1 VKNNTLLFLW
11 LFIGCVSNAQVVSDR
26 IGFINSTEV
35 VPNSSF
41 QIEGGYV
48 QDNLDYSSTMV
59 TNASQFMFRQS
70 ASDIHEF
77 RIGYVHEPKIAE
89 DIHNLSFLSLGVKLK
104 VANYEK
110 LKIASIATWGFDVRT
125 LMDDRGPLYYLQLEV
140 PAEYFIT
147 DRLSIQSELRFNHLF
162 EQTDITIAVKKQIG
176 SSISILPGMVNQF
189 LLSKRGD
196 NGERPEWAELS
207 YASIAVQGVIGSNL
221 GLDIGA
227 LYPIL
232 TGKDQ
237 YEPSGGIVI
246 KGGITFL
253 IKHEP
258 WLKNKRNITE
268 EIY

>member
-89 DIHNLSFLSLGVKLK
+89 DIYNSSFLSLGVKLK

-125 LMDDRGPLYYLQLEV
+125 LMDDGGPLYYLQLEV
-140 PAEYFIT
+140 PAEYFIRI
-147 DRLSIQSELRFNHLF
+147 DLVYSQSS
-162 EQTDITIAVKKQIG
+162 D
-176 SSISILPGMVNQF
+176 
-189 LLSKRGD
+189 
-196 NGERPEWAELS
+196 
-207 YASIAVQGVIGSNL
+207 
-221 GLDIGA
+221 
-227 LYPIL
+227 
-232 TGKDQ
+232 
-237 YEPSGGIVI
+237 
-246 KGGITFL
+246 L
-253 IKHEP
+253 I
-258 WLKNKRNITE
+258 
-268 EIY
+268 IY